1 MPECSTSPHVPNDVR
16 PFFIDLNIPDC
27 PLCLNRNLFTIFAM
41 KQVRINSQKI
51 GLALGGGATRG
62 AAHIG
67 VLQALEDNG
76 IRPDCIAG
84 TSMGAL
90 IGALYAFDVPLSEIR
105 ALAHK
110 MSPLNIV
117 KFAHSKLGLLSN
129 KKLADVLVETIGK
142 VNIEDAHIPLAIV
155 ATDINTGNEVI
166 LRTGD
171 VGLAVLASTCLPGV
185 FKPILIDGTL
195 LVDGGL
201 VEDVPI
207 SPLHSMGADVIIA
220 VNLGAERKY
229 KSPQDAIDILI
240 NSYDIVIDQYVALQ
254 IRDADVLIEPKL
266 AAFQRN
272 DIKRIPE
279 LISEGYRAAS
289 ENIETIIKVLKRR
302 DRELKGSLWKKI
314 GKWWI
319 NKSQLHRTSR

>member
-1 MPECSTSPHVPNDVR
+1 
-16 PFFIDLNIPDC
+16 
-27 PLCLNRNLFTIFAM
+27 M
-41 KQVRINSQKI
+41 KQSKINPQNI

-76 IRPDCIAG
+76 IKPDFIAG

-110 MSPLNIV
+110 MNPLNIV
-117 KFAHSKLGLLSN
+117 KFGRSKLGLLSN
-129 KKLADVLVETIGK
+129 KRLADILIETIGK
-142 VNIEDAHIPLAIV
+142 VNIEDAHIPFAVV

-185 FKPILIDGTL
+185 FKPIVIDDTL

-207 SPLHSMGADVIIA
+207 SPLRSMGADVIIA

-229 KSPQDAIDILI
+229 KSPQDAIDVLI
-240 NSYDIVIDQYVALQ
+240 NSYDIVIDQYVAVQ

-279 LISEGYRAAS
+279 LISEGYHATS
-289 ENIETIIKVLKRR
+289 EKIETIKIVLKHR
-302 DRELKGSLWKKI
+302 DRERNGSFWKRI
-314 GKWWI
+314 GRWWI
-319 NKSQLHRTSR
+319 NKSPFHHATV